1 MNTVLAVLELAQR
14 HTREGGASLPHAVLH
29 ELVRDAGAQGGALG
43 LGNRELARLG
53 LDGGASLRIDLE
65 VGRDAFWAELIGGR
79 EPDPTVR
86 LAAGTVLGTWLV
98 REELKKARFSERRR
112 LWEVEALRAIGEAL
126 GGTLDPVRIAKEL
139 VLHITALLDARRGE
153 VWLISGQ
160 GWSQWA
166 SIAGA
171 AGLSPCA
178 DGSCT
183 VAARVGGPILAVE
196 EVIALPAD
204 GLVAGDRLAV
214 PVSGRRGRLAVLA
227 LAEREVRGGTT
238 PFTAADAETLALYAS
253 QAAVALEN
261 ATFHSEALERERF
274 ERELELAATIQRQLL
289 PDSFPAPPG
298 FEIAARS
305 VACRHVGG
313 DIYDVVASERGAILM
328 LADVAGKGVPAA
340 LMASSLHAA
349 VHLLASSCPDVGEL
363 AQRLHGHLD
372 AATPENKFATAFLA
386 CVREGGMLEYT
397 SAGHNPTLLVLP
409 DGSSEL
415 LGAGGP
421 PLGLLPEA
429 RYVSEHTSL
438 PPGALLVA
446 YTDGLS
452 EAPAASGEEFG
463 VDGVERTV
471 TRHRNAPLQEIITEL
486 FAEVERHTG
495 GSALH
500 DDRSVLVLRRHAV

>member
-1 MNTVLAVLELAQR
+1 MNTVLAVLELVQR
-14 HTREGGASLPHAVLH
+14 HTREGGAHLPHAVLQ
-29 ELVRDAGAQGGALG
+29 ELVRDAGARGGTLG
-43 LGNRELARLG
+43 IGSRELARLG
-53 LDGGASLRIDLE
+53 VDAGAPLRVDLT
-65 VGRDAFWAELIGGR
+65 VGRDAFWAELQGGQ

-86 LAAGTVLGTWLV
+86 LAVGTVLGTWLV

-126 GGTLDPVRIAKEL
+126 GGTLDRERIAKEL

-160 GWSQWA
+160 GWGQWA
-166 SIAGA
+166 TIAGA
-171 AGLSPCA
+171 AGLSPCP

-183 VAARVGGPILAVE
+183 VAARVGGAILTAE
-196 EVIALPAD
+196 EVAALPAD
-204 GLVAGDRLAV
+204 GLLAGDRLAV
-214 PVSGRRGRLAVLA
+214 PVTGRRGRLAVLA

-238 PFTAADAETLALYAS
+238 PFTVADAETLALYAS

-261 ATFHSEALERERF
+261 ATLHNESLERERL

-289 PDSFPAPPG
+289 PNSFAAPPG

-313 DIYDVVASERGAILM
+313 DIYDVVASERGTILM

-349 VHLLASSCPDVGEL
+349 VHLLASTCPGVGEL
-363 AQRLHGHLD
+363 AQRLHDHLD
-372 AATPENKFATAFLA
+372 SAIPENKFATAFLA
-386 CVREGGMLEYT
+386 CVHEGGVLEYT

-409 DGSSEL
+409 DGSTEL
-415 LGAGGP
+415 LPASGP
-421 PLGLLPEA
+421 PLGLLPDA

-452 EAPAASGEEFG
+452 EAPGANGEEFG
-463 VDGVERTV
+463 TDGVQQVV
-471 TRHRNAPLQEIITEL
+471 TRHRNAPLQEIIAAL
-486 FAEVERHTG
+486 FADVERHTG

-500 DDRSVLVLRRHAV
+500 DDRSVLVLRRHTV